1 MLAAMLCE
9 QMETNHFKWYYGQAM
24 EVNENLTD
32 RNQDGLTG

>member
-1 MLAAMLCE
+1 MLCE
-9 QMETNHFKWYYGQAM
+9 RMKTNYLNWYYGQTM